1 MMEESIDGGSCI
13 VDEKQPTMLHGFIL
27 KNRQIGNVT
36 GVRDVVSFDMNE
48 ILLDTQQGMLTIKG
62 KDLHVTRLNL
72 EKQEVDLEGTIDSLT
87 YTEGGIHGQ
96 KAGENLLKRLFK

>member
-1 MMEESIDGGSCI
+1 M
-13 VDEKQPTMLHGFIL
+13 DEKQPTMLHGFIL
-27 KNRQIGNVT
+27 KNRQTGNVT

-48 ILLDTQQGMLTIKG
+48 ILLDTQQG